1 MFKSELAA
9 VDDIRADPGLYSAC
23 EVFSASLSARSAG
36 ALHAD
41 HGVLCLRQ
49 AHQML
54 GCHM

>member
-1 MFKSELAA
+1 MFKSELVA